1 MFEDLFAALPPK
13 QLHENFFSAL
23 DDEWMLLTAGSPEH
37 FNTMTASWGNTG
49 ILWNKPVAICYIR
62 PQRHTFQF
70 AEHSAWFTLSFLQPG
85 NDKIL
90 DFCGTHS
97 GQDIDKVKQTGLRPL
112 VTPAGSVTFEQA
124 RLVLECRKLYAD
136 YLRPDHFTDETLIA
150 RNYPKKDFHKFY
162 IGEIV
167 GCWKRL

>member
-23 DDEWMLLTAGSPEH
+23 DDEWMLITAGTPEKY
-37 FNTMTASWGNTG
+37 NTMTASWGNTG

-62 PQRHTFQF
+62 PQRYTFQF
-70 AEHSAWFTLSFLQPG
+70 AEKSEHFTLSFLQPG
-85 NDKIL
+85 NDGTL

-97 GQDIDKVKQTGLRPL
+97 GRDIDKARQTGLTPL
-112 VTPAGSVTFEQA
+112 ATPAGNVTFEQS

-136 YLRPDHFTDETLIA
+136 FLRPEHFTDETLIA
-150 RNYPKKDFHKFY
+150 RHYPKKDLHKFY

-167 GCWKRL
+167 GCWGRR